1 MYWREPVDGQSCT
14 MDSTAHYYRF
24 NGRYSHMLEKIFIL
38 LMNLSMVYTL
48 TLALYNIY
56 VASRRYKPT
65 RTYAHTHTTHTHT
78 RTHTHTH
85 THTHTRTH

>member
-48 TLALYNIY
+48 YSTVQCLLTAGG
-56 VASRRYKPT
+56 SS
-65 RTYAHTHTTHTHT
+65 HTSVTHSGI
-78 RTHTHTH
+78 RSLGN
-85 THTHTRTH
+85 RGEP